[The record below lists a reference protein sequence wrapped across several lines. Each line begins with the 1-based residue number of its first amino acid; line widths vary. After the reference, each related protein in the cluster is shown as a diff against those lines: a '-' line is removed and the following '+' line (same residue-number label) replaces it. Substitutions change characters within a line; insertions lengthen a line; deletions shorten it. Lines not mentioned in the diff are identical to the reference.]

1 MILRVDY
8 LIYVYIAMCI
18 CTLLFNLFYISRN
31 KWGIMRET
39 KKVAW
44 WETEI
49 KKMLEELDS

>member
-31 KWGIMRET
+31 KWGIMR
-39 KKVAW
+39 KQKRLHGG
-44 WETEI
+44 
-49 KKMLEELDS
+49 KQK